1 MQPVTRILDD
11 AEALVTVL
19 WLIDLLAG
27 SRIAPVVMVSH
38 AEVMRDRPQRV
49 RAGASH
55 QQQRDEKRQRA
66 ASP

>member
-11 AEALVTVL
+11 AEAQFIVL
-19 WLIDLLAG
+19 RLIDLLAG

-49 RAGASH
+49 RAGASC
-55 QQQRDEKRQRA
+55 QQQRDDQRQRA
-66 ASP
+66 A